1 MTRGLSKNQA
11 KKILIDGFFLEVIDK
26 ITDSGV
32 KKIIKDLM
40 NIK

>member
-1 MTRGLSKNQA
+1 MTRGLSKSQA